1 MGHQHSHD
9 RPSRRRFLGSTAAAG
24 AAVPL
29 SGLAWVALPEL
40 SQDMAKA
47 ARAWLSALTAA
58 QLQRARLDWSDPL
71 RTSWHYV
78 PRSRPGIALREMS
91 AAQVAAAWDLISSL
105 LSARGLEQV
114 RAQLMLERTLGELT
128 HNASFR
134 DPGNYALVLFGD
146 AAANAPW
153 CWRFEGHHLSLTTVV
168 APGHGLAVTPV
179 FFGANPAT
187 VPARHAHAGF
197 RLLGAEEDAA
207 FGLIRSL
214 EGSARGQALIADRAL
229 GDIVA
234 GPGRELSL
242 QRFEGIVLAALTE
255 RQRDGVMRLLEL
267 YAGSMREEIATSA
280 LARLRQA
287 GVEQLHF
294 AWAGSLERGRPH
306 YFRVHGP
313 TVLVEYDN
321 TQDGA
326 NHVHSVWIDPNMV
339 FGRDLLQAHY
349 QSAH

>member
-24 AAVPL
+24 ASVPL

-91 AAQVAAAWDLISSL
+91 AAQMAAAWDLISSL

-128 HNASFR
+128 RRPSAIPATTRWCCSAIR
-134 DPGNYALVLFGD
+134 PPRAL
-146 AAANAPW
+146 
-153 CWRFEGHHLSLTTVV
+153 
-168 APGHGLAVTPV
+168 GLALRGPPP
-179 FFGANPAT
+179 FADHGRRARAWRGDDAGLLRRQSSH

-214 EGSARGQALIADRAL
+214 EGSARGR
-229 GDIVA
+229 
-234 GPGRELSL
+234 R
-242 QRFEGIVLAALTE
+242 
-255 RQRDGVMRLLEL
+255 
-267 YAGSMREEIATSA
+267 
-280 LARLRQA
+280 
-287 GVEQLHF
+287 
-294 AWAGSLERGRPH
+294 
-306 YFRVHGP
+306 
-313 TVLVEYDN
+313 
-321 TQDGA
+321 
-326 NHVHSVWIDPNMV
+326 
-339 FGRDLLQAHY
+339 
-349 QSAH
+349 